1 MQLTWPVIGQF
12 QFILTCNWLE
22 LVLLTLGWYIHVR
35 PDDVSLFYLGH
46 AHELSLTLF
55 EVLKQLYQNKVEGFF
70 CEEEGKVYKNNSAH
84 FNY

>member
-1 MQLTWPVIGQF
+1 M
-12 QFILTCNWLE
+12 
-22 LVLLTLGWYIHVR
+22 R